1 MYPLGNLV
9 LADFCL
15 QNIYVGK
22 IAICKTVLL
31 CKLKQQSATLLNT
44 VHYIAALCGKEITSW
59 EKKKKAVID
68 AAIKSESEGWIG
80 REQSKKT

>member
-1 MYPLGNLV
+1 M
-9 LADFCL
+9 
-15 QNIYVGK
+15 QNSFVVQVET
-22 IAICKTVLL
+22 AVC
-31 CKLKQQSATLLNT
+31 
-44 VHYIAALCGKEITSW
+44 YIAQHRPLHCCIVWERDNVL